1 MRPAPFTLERPG
13 TVAEVML
20 ALAQGGTT
28 ARLLA
33 GGQSLVP
40 QLTRRELA
48 VDRLIDL
55 GGVAE
60 LRSVREDEGSLRL
73 GAMVTVATLEDDPRV
88 ARRWPLLSECAR
100 HVGHRPIRARS
111 TVGGALAFAD
121 PPAEVPLALAVLGAE
136 VEIAGPSATVRVA
149 VGSRSVAPGE
159 LITAV
164 IIPAPARG
172 GWGFHEVSRR
182 FNDRALAA
190 AAVLISD
197 PDRTA
202 TLRVGTATATS
213 PPRVAELPAWG
224 ADDEID
230 ADIDIDIA
238 GIERLD
244 TTDDELT
251 RRALRESVRRAIKSA
266 RERARLDA

>member
-20 ALAQGGTT
+20 ALAQGGPA

-48 VDRLIDL
+48 VDRVIDL

-60 LRSVREDEGSLRL
+60 LRSVREEEESLRL

-136 VEIAGPSATVRVA
+136 VEIAGPTGTVRIA
-149 VGSRSVAPGE
+149 AGSRPVAPGE
-159 LITAV
+159 LITTV
-164 IIPAPARG
+164 IIPAPAPG

-190 AAVLISD
+190 AAAVLIAG
-197 PDRTA
+197 PDGTT
-202 TLRVGTATATS
+202 TLRLGTATATS
-213 PPRVAELPAWG
+213 PPHIAELPA
-224 ADDEID
+224 ASTDDE
-230 ADIDIDIA
+230 IDIA
-238 GIERLD
+238 GIEQLD
-244 TTDDELT
+244 TIDDELT
-251 RRALRESVRRAIKSA
+251 RRTLRESVRRAIASA

>member
-1 MRPAPFTLERPG
+1 MRPAPFTLYRPG
-13 TVAEVML
+13 TVPEVMV
-20 ALAQGGTT
+20 ALGDGGPV

-55 GGVAE
+55 GGVSA
-60 LRSVREDEGSLRL
+60 LRSVQVEADSSAVAEARL
-73 GAMVTVATLEDDPRV
+73 GAMVTVATLEDDPRIG
-88 ARRWPLLSECAR
+88 RRWPLLAECAR

-136 VEIAGPSATVRVA
+136 VEIAGPGSNLRVDA
-149 VGSRSVAPGE
+149 GSRPLLPGE

-164 IIPAPARG
+164 TIPDLAVV

-190 AAVLISD
+190 AAVLITRRDGRSI
-197 PDRTA
+197 
-202 TLRVGTATATS
+202 LRLGTATAAL
-213 PPRVAELPAWG
+213 PPQVVELPEWDLTG
-224 ADDEID
+224 EID
-230 ADIDIDIA
+230 
-238 GIERLD
+238 RLD
-244 TTDDELT
+244 SIDDELT
-251 RRALRESVRRAIKSA
+251 RRALRESVRRAIVKA
-266 RERARLDA
+266 RERAGADA

>member
-13 TVAEVML
+13 TVTEVML
-20 ALAQGGTT
+20 ALAQGGPA
-28 ARLLA
+28 ARVLA

-60 LRSVREDEGSLRL
+60 LRSVCEQEQSLGL

-136 VEIAGPSATVRVA
+136 VEIAGPNGTVRVA
-149 VGSRSVAPGE
+149 AGSRPVAPGE

-164 IIPAPARG
+164 IIPAPASG

-182 FNDRALAA
+182 FNDRALAVA
-190 AAVLISD
+190 AALLIADSEG
-197 PDRTA
+197 TA
-202 TLRVGTATATS
+202 TLRVGIATAIS

-224 ADDEID
+224 ADDDIE
-230 ADIDIDIA
+230 IDID
-238 GIERLD
+238 GVDRLD
-244 TTDDELT
+244 STGDELT
-251 RRALRESVRRAIKSA
+251 RRALRESVGRAIRSA